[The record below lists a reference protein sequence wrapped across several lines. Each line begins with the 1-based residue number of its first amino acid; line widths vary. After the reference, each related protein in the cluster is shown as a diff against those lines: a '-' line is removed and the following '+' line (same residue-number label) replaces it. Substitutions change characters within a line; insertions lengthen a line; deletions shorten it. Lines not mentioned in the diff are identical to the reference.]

1 MPRVR
6 SPIKGDL
13 YRGSLLNFWCVR
25 PVKNRLSFKDIRV
38 KLEGP
43 SKNAYSDNLLG
54 FDVSVFP
61 PQDVKESKEGLNLI
75 LRETKR
81 AME

>member
-1 MPRVR
+1 MR
-6 SPIKGDL
+6 K
-13 YRGSLLNFWCVR
+13 YRLREKIGVAYEDM
-25 PVKNRLSFKDIRV
+25 KNRLSFKDIRV